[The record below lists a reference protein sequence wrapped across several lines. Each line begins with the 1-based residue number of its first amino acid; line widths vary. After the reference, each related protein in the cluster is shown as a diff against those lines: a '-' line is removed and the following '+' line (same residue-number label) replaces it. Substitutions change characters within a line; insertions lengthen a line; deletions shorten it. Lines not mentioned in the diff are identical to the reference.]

1 MRIVL
6 SRKGV
11 DSSAGGLASPI
22 LNGSLVS
29 LPIPDHHSQIAYAD
43 LAFGKVSLGKI
54 VEDLSD
60 GAVPSN
66 QHVHLDPDILRSL
79 YSRKPGWRPIFGQ
92 GQFAAESHLKT
103 CGVTVGDL
111 FLFFGWFR
119 EAELRGGKYRYRP
132 DAPDLH
138 MIYGWLQVGAVIP
151 CTDRQLSD
159 IPWARYHPHFRGGY
173 GTAYVAS
180 DKLDLGGNTRD
191 IPGGG
196 QFAGYHECLRLT
208 APNSLSR
215 RFWQLPG
222 WFYPR
227 NGCLPLTY
235 HPKTS
240 SFRRDGK
247 YTILESAG
255 RGQEFVLDS
264 RDYPE
269 AVSWARRFILTA
281 INGT

>member
-1 MRIVL
+1 M
-6 SRKGV
+6 
-11 DSSAGGLASPI
+11 
-22 LNGSLVS
+22 
-29 LPIPDHHSQIAYAD
+29 
-43 LAFGKVSLGKI
+43 
-54 VEDLSD
+54 
-60 GAVPSN
+60 
-66 QHVHLDPDILRSL
+66 
-79 YSRKPGWRPIFGQ
+79 
-92 GQFAAESHLKT
+92 KT

-119 EAELRGGKYRYRP
+119 EAELRDGKYRYRP

-138 MIYGWLQVGAVIP
+138 VIYGWLQVGAVIP

-173 GTAYVAS
+173 GTAYIAS
-180 DKLDLGGNTRD
+180 DKLDLGRNTRD

-196 QFAGYHECLRLT
+196 QFTGYHECLRLT

-215 RFWQLPG
+215 RSWQLPG

-235 HPKTS
+235 HPNKA
-240 SFRRDGK
+240 SFRRNGK

-255 RGQEFVLDS
+255 RGQEFVLNS

-281 INGT
+281 R

>member
-1 MRIVL
+1 MRIIL

-11 DSSAGGLASPI
+11 DSTAGGLASPI
-22 LNGSLVS
+22 LNRSLVS
-29 LPIPDHHSQIAYAD
+29 LPIPDRDSQIAYAD
-43 LAFGKVSLGKI
+43 LTFGKVSLGKV

-66 QHVHLDPDILRSL
+66 RHVHLDPDILRSL
-79 YSRKPGWRPIFGQ
+79 YPRKPGWRPIFGQ
-92 GQFAAESHLKT
+92 GQSAAESHLKT
-103 CGVTVGDL
+103 YGVTAGDL

-119 EAELRGGKYRYRP
+119 EAEQKGGKYRYRP

-138 MIYGWLQVGAVIP
+138 VIYGWLQVGAVIP

-159 IPWARYHPHFRGGY
+159 IPWARYHPHFRGRY
-173 GTAYVAS
+173 GTAYVAN
-180 DKLDLGGNTRD
+180 DKLDLGGDTRD

-215 RFWQLPG
+215 RMWQLPE

-227 NGCLPLTY
+227 NGCFPLTY
-235 HPKTS
+235 HPKKA
-240 SFRRDGK
+240 SFRRSGK

-264 RDYPE
+264 RDYPK
-269 AVSWARRFILTA
+269 AVSWARRLIVTA
-281 INGT
+281 VNGT

>member
-1 MRIVL
+1 MRVIL

-11 DSSAGGLASPI
+11 DSSSGGLASPI
-22 LNGSLVS
+22 LNGWLVS
-29 LPIPDHHSQIAYAD
+29 LPIPEGRSHITYAD
-43 LAFGKVSLGKI
+43 LTFGKVSLGKL
-54 VEDLSD
+54 VKDLSD

-66 QHVHLDPDILRSL
+66 RHVHLDPDILRSI
-79 YSRKPGWRPIFGQ
+79 YPRKPGWRPIFGQ
-92 GQFAAESHLKT
+92 GQCAAESHLKT

-119 EAELRGGKYRYRP
+119 EAELRDGKYRYRP

-138 MIYGWLQVGAVIP
+138 VIYGWLQVGAVIT
-151 CTDRQLSD
+151 CTDRRLSD

-173 GTAYVAS
+173 GTAYIAS
-180 DKLDLGGNTRD
+180 EKLDLGSNARG

-196 QFAGYHECLRLT
+196 QFARYHECLRLT
-208 APNSLSR
+208 APNSPSR
-215 RFWQLPG
+215 RLWQLPG

-235 HPKTS
+235 HPNTA
-240 SFRRDGK
+240 SFRRRGK

-269 AVSWARRFILTA
+269 AVSWARRAILKA
-281 INGT
+281 INQS

>member
-22 LNGSLVS
+22 LNGKLVS
-29 LPIPDHHSQIAYAD
+29 LPIPGRDSQISYDD
-43 LAFGKVSLGKI
+43 LTLSKISLGK
-54 VEDLSD
+54 VVKDLSN
-60 GAVPSN
+60 GRVRSN
-66 QHVHLDPDILRSL
+66 RQVHLDPDILRSL
-79 YSRKPGWRPIFGQ
+79 YPRKPGWRPIFGQ
-92 GQFAAESHLKT
+92 GQSAAESHLQA

-119 EAELRGGKYRYRP
+119 EAELQNGKFRYRAG
-132 DAPDLH
+132 APDRH
-138 MIYGWLQVGAVIP
+138 VIYGWLQVGSIVP
-151 CTDRQLSD
+151 CADRQLSG
-159 IPWARYHPHFRGGY
+159 IPWARYHPHFHGGY

-180 DKLDLGGNTRD
+180 DRLDLGGNTRN

-196 QFAGYHECLRLT
+196 QFARYHERLRLT
-208 APNSLSR
+208 APNSPSR
-215 RFWQLPG
+215 RRWQLPG

-227 NGCLPLTY
+227 NGCVPLTY
-235 HPKTS
+235 HPNKAS
-240 SFRRDGK
+240 YRRNGK
-247 YTILESAG
+247 YTLLESAC

-269 AVSWARRFILTA
+269 AVPWARRLILTEFNA
-281 INGT
+281 I

>member
-29 LPIPDHHSQIAYAD
+29 LPIPDRHSQISYAN
-43 LAFGKVSLGKI
+43 LTFGKVSLGKV
-54 VEDLSD
+54 VEDLSN
-60 GAVPSN
+60 GAILSN
-66 QHVHLDPDILRSL
+66 RKVHLDPDILRSL
-79 YSRKPGWRPIFGQ
+79 YPRKPGWRPIFGQ
-92 GQFAAESHLKT
+92 GQSAAESHLKN
-103 CGVTVGDL
+103 CGVTIGDL

-119 EAELRGGKYRYRP
+119 EAELKDDKYSYRP

-138 MIYGWLQVGAVIP
+138 VLYRWLQVGAVIP
-151 CTDRQLSD
+151 CTDRQLLD
-159 IPWARYHPHFRGGY
+159 IPWAHYHPHFRGGY
-173 GTAYVAS
+173 GTAYIAC
-180 DKLDLGGNTRD
+180 DTLDLGGDTRN

-196 QFAGYHECLRLT
+196 QFAGYHRCLRLT
-208 APNSLSR
+208 APNSRSR
-215 RFWQLPG
+215 RLWHLPG

-235 HPKTS
+235 HPKKG
-240 SFRRDGK
+240 SFRRNGK
-247 YTILESAG
+247 FTILESAG

-269 AVSWARRFILTA
+269 AVSWVRRLMLTA
-281 INGT
+281 INEK

>member
-1 MRIVL
+1 LRIVL

-11 DSSAGGLASPI
+11 DSSAGGFASPI

-29 LPIPDHHSQIAYAD
+29 LPIPGRRSQIAYAD
-43 LAFGKVSLGKI
+43 LTFGKVSLGKL

-60 GAVPSN
+60 GDVPSN
-66 QHVHLDPDILRSL
+66 QHVHLDPDIFHGL
-79 YSRKPGWRPIFGQ
+79 YPRKPGWRPIFGQ
-92 GQFAAESHLKT
+92 GQSAAESHLKT
-103 CGVTVGDL
+103 SGVTIGDL

-119 EAELRGGKYRYRP
+119 EAELKDGKYRYRH

-138 MIYGWLQVGAVIP
+138 VIYGWLQVGAVIP
-151 CTDRQLSD
+151 CADRQLSD
-159 IPWARYHPHFRGGY
+159 FAWARYHPHFRGSY
-173 GTAYVAS
+173 GTAYVAGNN
-180 DKLDLGGNTRD
+180 LDLGKNTDD

-196 QFAGYHECLRLT
+196 QFAAYHECLRLT

-215 RFWQLPG
+215 RQWRFPE

-227 NGCLPLTY
+227 NGCVPLTY
-235 HPKTS
+235 HRNKAA
-240 SFRRDGK
+240 FQRIGK

-269 AVSWARRFILTA
+269 AVSWARRLIVTA
-281 INGT
+281 INGR